1 MDLQEVINQLEIEEG
16 SFNPQTLQFTTAIS
30 FCKGLSTEDLT
41 ELFKMAL
48 SRETLVNNQL
58 LANINIL
65 VNGYNTLD
73 DALFNSPTIII
84 KDVEQLLDLK
94 LSLAEEIKAFQTKA
108 VYWYLACLY
117 SAHKVE
123 YTYLDN
129 IIPLPNVWRK
139 FLTATNL
146 LIISQM
152 MAKANPIDTGS
163 LPLVENA
170 YPIIVELSANLS
182 IASHILSCLKIND

>member
-1 MDLQEVINQLEIEEG
+1 MDLQEVISQLEVEEA
-16 SFNPQTLQFTTAIS
+16 SFNPDTLQFTSTIS
-30 FCKGLSTEDLT
+30 FAKGLSTDELT

-48 SRETLVNNQL
+48 TRETLVNNQL

-73 DALFNSPTIII
+73 DALFDSPMIII

-94 LSLAEEIKAFQTKA
+94 LNLAQPIKTFQTKA

-129 IIPLPNVWRK
+129 TTKLPNIWRK

-152 MAKANPIDTGS
+152 MAKADPIDTGN